1 MCCISNYKLFMLL
14 KKQNPALCVAEN
26 MGCRDE
32 IIISKSHFANLDQE
46 GVRRAAKIKVRWNW
60 DVVVF
65 LQMQTVE
72 QQERRRQPRAR
83 TPCFQKLCTTLLKGL
98 NQSLMIL

>member
-1 MCCISNYKLFMLL
+1 MLL
-14 KKQNPALCVAEN
+14 KKQNPALRVAQN

-32 IIISKSHFANLDQE
+32 LINSKSHFANLDQE
-46 GVRRAAKIKVRWNW
+46 GVGRAAKIKVRWNR

-72 QQERRRQPRAR
+72 QQEGRAQPCAR
-83 TPCFQKLCTTLLKGL
+83 PTRSQKLCTALLKGL
-98 NQSLMIL
+98 NQSLMIP

>member
-1 MCCISNYKLFMLL
+1 MLL

-46 GVRRAAKIKVRWNW
+46 GVRRAAKIKVRWN
-60 DVVVF
+60 
-65 LQMQTVE
+65 
-72 QQERRRQPRAR
+72 
-83 TPCFQKLCTTLLKGL
+83 
-98 NQSLMIL
+98 